1 MRFVANL
8 RNETIEAFEDEDIQ
22 PAAYLLSA
30 HRISPSL
37 LEAARLIRGKGI
49 PLYADNGTKTL
60 IDDVIDRFEDR
71 AGMVKAEVRQ
81 LRKRLGHIPR
91 GREIPSALRAK
102 ADALAEEVVAHCT
115 TLSETIDWSALVDAQ
130 LSMHPTAVFA
140 QEDFATACLVAL
152 GLERETTGWP
162 VSRFNTRNRRSLR
175 LCRRVA
181 KDPRCKEIETY
192 CVFSAMDYNTARAA
206 GRMAARAGVKNAA
219 IGIAGIT
226 RDNTATDFYV
236 IGKASF
242 KLDRPVPRRY
252 VRLAQI
258 LSGLADG
265 FLEKPGTIASFHC
278 LGLGAPAMF
287 PIAAGALNPGVFLTT
302 DATSPIH
309 DAVRDHVMYDPSA
322 DGDRKSMEEIV
333 QTIVNGGDWPFQSP
347 FSRTFRK
354 KFGHD
359 PKLARKWWRE
369 HNTPPIADA
378 ILETPSKLTASLPL
392 FCKAD
397 PDIRR
402 KASKTHIAH
411 NHWVLDRLCRSF
423 PDDSA
428 GKSAAMA
435 AFDRWFQRPASVT
448 TRGLHAGLK
457 VMMQRAA

>member
-8 RNETIEAFEDEDIQ
+8 RHETIEAFEDEDIQ

-37 LEAARLIRGKGI
+37 LEAARVIRGKGV
-49 PLYADNGTKTL
+49 PLYADNGTKSL
-60 IDDVIDRFEDR
+60 IDDVIDRFEAR
-71 AGMVKAEVRQ
+71 AGKVRVEVRK

-115 TLSETIDWSALVDAQ
+115 TLSGTIDWSALVDAQ

-162 VSRFNTRNRRSLR
+162 VSRFNTRNRRSLQ
-175 LCRRVA
+175 LCKRVA

-265 FLEKPGTIASFHC
+265 FLEKPGTISSFHC
-278 LGLGAPAMF
+278 LGLGAPTMF
-287 PIAAGALNPGVFLTT
+287 PIAAGALNPGVQLTT

-333 QTIVNGGDWPFQSP
+333 QTILAGGDWPFLSP
-347 FSRTFRK
+347 FSRTFRE

-359 PKLARKWWRE
+359 PDRARRWWRE
-369 HNTPPIADA
+369 HNTPPVSDA
-378 ILETPSKLTASLPL
+378 LLETSSALTAALPL
-392 FCKAD
+392 FCEAEPEIK
-397 PDIRR
+397 R
-402 KASKTHIAH
+402 KASKTHIAN
-411 NHWVLDRLCRSF
+411 NHWVLDQLCRSF
-423 PDDSA
+423 PDGPD

-435 AFDRWFQRPASVT
+435 AFERWFRRPASVT
-448 TRGLHAGLK
+448 TRGLRAGLQ
-457 VMMQRAA
+457 VLMRRAA